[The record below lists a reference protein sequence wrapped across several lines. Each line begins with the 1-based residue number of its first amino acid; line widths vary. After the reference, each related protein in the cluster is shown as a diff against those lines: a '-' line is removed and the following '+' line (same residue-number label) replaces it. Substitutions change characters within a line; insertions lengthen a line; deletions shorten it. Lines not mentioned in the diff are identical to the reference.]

1 MKALAFFL
9 KLWYAFAM
17 LVAVLICWTLMP
29 FLYLFGAIAWFF
41 DSNNKFKP

>member
-9 KLWYAFAM
+9 KLWYALAM
-17 LVAVLICWTLMP
+17 LVAVLISWILLP
-29 FLYLFGAIAWFF
+29 FVYLFAAVAWFF